1 MSAAAHPIAVLVEL
15 RDGAI
20 AHPTLEALTLAR
32 SLGAPIAI
40 WLGAEPEADAVAQ
53 LAQYGAAEVRVTSI
67 GAEARYPTKAAAA
80 IAATTQ
86 DAKLLLVVSTF
97 VNKEIVT
104 RLAVTTGAGVVVD
117 AAGAQIID
125 GQVEAFQTVFAATWN
140 IRTRVIGDGEGV
152 GLKAIVGVRPNT
164 TTASAADAPGEARIV
179 PITVDLPATRQ
190 TITAVEPVAAVE
202 GVPLAEAAVVVSGGR
217 GTGGDYALVTEFAE
231 LLGGAVGASRD
242 ATDEGWISHDH
253 MVGQTGTTV
262 TPALY
267 VACGISGAVHHR
279 GGMQAS
285 GTVVAI
291 NLDPDAPI
299 FEICDFGVVGSL
311 FDVLPQAI
319 EAIQAHRGQ

>member
-1 MSAAAHPIAVLVEL
+1 MSDATIAVLIEQ
-15 RDGAI
+15 REGAV
-20 AHPTLEALTLAR
+20 ARPSLEALTLAR
-32 SLGAPIAI
+32 TLGTPVAV
-40 WLGAEPEADAVAQ
+40 WLGVDPSADAVAQ
-53 LAQYGAAEVRVTSI
+53 LAEYGAAEVRVASI
-67 GAEARYPTKAAAA
+67 GAESRYPAKAAAA
-80 IAATTQ
+80 IAAATE

-97 VNKEIVT
+97 LNKEVVT

-117 AAGAQIID
+117 AAGVEFVDAE
-125 GQVEAFQTVFAATWN
+125 VEAFQTVFAATWN
-140 IRTRVIGDGEGV
+140 VRTRISGG
-152 GLKAIVGVRPNT
+152 KAIVGIRPNT
-164 TTASAADAPGEARIV
+164 TTASAADAPGAASIIPVAVE
-179 PITVDLPATRQ
+179 LPATRE

-202 GVPLAEAAVVVSGGR
+202 GVPLSEAPVVVSGGR

-242 ATDEGWISHDH
+242 ATDEGWISHQH
-253 MVGQTGTTV
+253 MIGQTGTTV

-285 GTVVAI
+285 GTIVAI
-291 NLDPDAPI
+291 NMDPDAPI

-319 EAIQAHRGQ
+319 EAVKAHRAA